1 MDYGRFLEKLMVMDD
16 ATWKRHANPWSV
28 WTRVAILPLFV
39 LAIWSR
45 AWLGAW
51 IGIPILLLVVWT
63 YFNPRAFPKP
73 VTTKSWASQATFGER
88 VWLNRNAKPIPAHH
102 VRVAHIL
109 SGLSALSLIPML
121 YGLYAY
127 QPVATSLGLILLIVS
142 KFWFLDRMVWLYQD
156 SKDDD
161 EEYSSWLY

>member
-16 ATWKRHANPWSV
+16 ATWQRHANPWSV

-39 LAIWSR
+39 LVIWCR

-51 IGIPILLLVVWT
+51 IVIPIFLLVVWT
-63 YFNPRAFPKP
+63 YVNPRAFPKP

-88 VWLNRNAKPIPAHH
+88 VWLNRNTKPIPDHH
-102 VRVAHIL
+102 ARFAHIL
-109 SGLSALSLIPML
+109 SGLSALSLIPMI

-127 QPVATSLGLILLIVS
+127 EPVAASLGLILLIVS

-156 SKDDD
+156 RKDDN
-161 EEYSSWLY
+161 EEYRAWLY